1 MLFTACGLVAVSK
14 KKKLYLTLQYIP
26 RELSTD
32 RDVEIGF
39 DVIYKLETKGSL
51 HIPDTSHNKLY
62 F

>member
-1 MLFTACGLVAVSK
+1 M
-14 KKKLYLTLQYIP
+14 LQYIP